1 MSKNLGYFILIL
13 LIGTLIGAF
22 IGKAIYKVFPADS
35 TIRDM
40 LTVEITPGI
49 QPTTL
54 DLGIVDITFGAVIK
68 LNITAVIGLIITA
81 IIFRKLVV

>member
-22 IGKAIYKVFPADS
+22 IGKAIYKLFPADS
-35 TIRDM
+35 TVRDM
-40 LTVEITPGI
+40 LAVEIKPGI
-49 QPTTL
+49 QPATI
-54 DLGIVDITFGAVIK
+54 DLGILDITFGAVIK

-81 IIFRKLVV
+81 IIFRKLVT

>member
-22 IGKAIYKVFPADS
+22 IGKVIYKLFPADS
-35 TIRDM
+35 TVRDM
-40 LTVEITPGI
+40 LAVEIRPGI
-49 QPTTL
+49 QPATI
-54 DLGIVDITFGAVIK
+54 DLGILDITFGAVIK

-81 IIFRKLVV
+81 IIFRKLVA

>member
-22 IGKAIYKVFPADS
+22 IGKAIYKVFPTDS

-40 LTVEITPGI
+40 LAVEIKPGI

-81 IIFRKLVV
+81 IIFRKLVL

>member
-22 IGKAIYKVFPADS
+22 IGKVIYKLFPADS
-35 TIRDM
+35 TVREM
-40 LTVEITPGI
+40 LAVEIRPGI
-49 QPTTL
+49 QPATI
-54 DLGIVDITFGAVIK
+54 DLGILDITFGAVIK